1 MIPGREE
8 IGRAVQGALL
18 LARGDSAGMGLF
30 DTSFDGFWHSF
41 AAPVLA
47 APICALLLAEQYA
60 RFGHEGGLGTI
71 VLAES
76 VSYILDILTFPILA
90 IFLTKFLNLGA
101 RYVPLVVATN
111 WATLPQVLLFL
122 AAVTLGTLVAPLRPA
137 LLLFAMLATLTYQ
150 WFVVRTALGST
161 GGHAA
166 AFVTLNLLVGLL
178 LNRVADTLL
187 QTG

>member
-1 MIPGREE
+1 MIPGREA
-8 IGRAVQGALL
+8 IARAMQGALL
-18 LARGDSAGMGLF
+18 LARGDTGGMGWF
-30 DTSFDGFWHSF
+30 DISFDGFWHSF

-47 APICALLLAEQYA
+47 APVYALLLAEQYA
-60 RFGHEGGLGTI
+60 RFGYTGGLGTI

-90 IFLTKFLNLGA
+90 IFLTRFLNLGT

-161 GGHAA
+161 GSHAA

>member
-47 APICALLLAEQYA
+47 APIYALLLAEQYA

-76 VSYILDILTFPILA
+76 VSYILDILTFPVLA

>member
-1 MIPGREE
+1 MTVTREE
-8 IGRAVQGALL
+8 IGRSVQAALL
-18 LARGDSAGMGLF
+18 LARGDATGMGRF
-30 DTSFDGFWHSF
+30 DISFDGFWHSF

-47 APICALLLAEQYA
+47 APVYALLLAEQYA
-60 RFGHEGGLGTI
+60 RFGYEGQLGTI

-76 VSYILDILTFPILA
+76 VSYVLDILTFPILA
-90 IFLTKFLNLGA
+90 IFLTRFLSLGA

-111 WATLPQVLLFL
+111 WATLPQVILFL

-161 GGHAA
+161 GGQAA

-178 LNRVADTLL
+178 LNRVADSLL
-187 QTG
+187 L

>member
-1 MIPGREE
+1 MIPGREA

-47 APICALLLAEQYA
+47 APIYALLLAEQYA
-60 RFGHEGGLGTI
+60 RFGYEGGLGTI

-122 AAVTLGTLVAPLRPA
+122 AAVTLGT
-137 LLLFAMLATLTYQ
+137 MLATLTYQ

>member
-1 MIPGREE
+1 MIPGREA

-47 APICALLLAEQYA
+47 APIYALLLAEQYA
-60 RFGHEGGLGTI
+60 RFGYEGGLGTI

>member
-1 MIPGREE
+1 MIARREE

-18 LARGDSAGMGLF
+18 LARGDTAGMGWF
-30 DTSFDGFWHSF
+30 DISFDGFWHSF
-41 AAPVLA
+41 TAPLLA
-47 APICALLLAEQYA
+47 APIYALLLAEQYA
-60 RFGHEGGLGTI
+60 RFGSTGGLGAI

-76 VSYILDILTFPILA
+76 VSYILDILTFPVLA
-90 IFLTKFLNLGA
+90 IFLTRFLGLSA

-122 AAVTLGTLVAPLRPA
+122 AAVTLGILVAPLRPA
-137 LLLFAMLATLTYQ
+137 LLLFAMLASLTYQ

-166 AFVTLNLLVGLL
+166 AFVMLNLLVGLL
-178 LNRVADTLL
+178 LNRVADTFL
-187 QTG
+187 QAG